1 MVHSH
6 HINVCIA
13 MDGIYIVTRKR
24 MKKSWTTDTK
34 IIGYKITRESNSRF
48 LDSNCI
54 LLSGKS
60 IKESSTTNDFES
72 YYLLWKQYF
81 KENPF
86 EMEYLLNHTL
96 GYDVFITDT
105 KDEINSA
112 NAISVI
118 LNERYGYE
126 ETKIEK
132 KEKII
137 KKFFSFI

>member
-1 MVHSH
+1 
-6 HINVCIA
+6 
-13 MDGIYIVTRKR
+13 MDGIYTVTQKR

-34 IIGYKITRESNSRF
+34 VIGYKITRESNSRF

>member
-6 HINVCIA
+6 HTNVCIA
-13 MDGIYIVTRKR
+13 MDGIYTVTLKR

-34 IIGYKITRESNSRF
+34 VIGYRITRESNSRF

-105 KDEINSA
+105 NDEINSA
-112 NAISVI
+112 NAISKL

-126 ETKIEK
+126 DSKIEK

-137 KKFFSFI
+137 KKFFIFI

>member
-1 MVHSH
+1 MDHSH
-6 HINVCIA
+6 HINVCIV
-13 MDGIYIVTRKR
+13 MDGIYTVTQKR

-34 IIGYKITRESNSRF
+34 VIGYRITKESNSRF

-60 IKESSTTNDFES
+60 IKESCTGDDFEN

-81 KENPF
+81 KENSF
-86 EMEYLLNHTL
+86 EMEHLLNHTL
-96 GYDVFITDT
+96 GYDVFITDI
-105 KDEINSA
+105 KNEINSA
-112 NAISVI
+112 NAISKL

-126 ETKIEK
+126 DSKIEK

-137 KKFFSFI
+137 KKFFSFS